1 MTNNPLNQVLASTTH
16 VKDEG
21 KGVVAVTILLTLDKV
36 EVFYEHYTFTT
47 LLNGV
52 KADSED
58 AKNGRSRSACD
69 YC

>member
-16 VKDEG
+16 VKDVG
-21 KGVVAVTILLTLDKV
+21 KGVLAVTILLRLVKV
-36 EVFYEHYTFTT
+36 EVKYEHYTFTT

-52 KADSED
+52 KADSKD
-58 AKNGRSRSACD
+58 AKNRRSRSACD